1 MYGIRQSVIFLCEKP
16 DCNTMIMSDS
26 SYLSVLEYQKDEI
39 IMFNGVVFNIKYPKT
54 VADNYRYRVQWAITP
69 PLVIMVVL
77 CPKSVLRVHGEQTGF
92 PSKFLLSS

>member
-1 MYGIRQSVIFLCEKP
+1 MEFKIFVMKEP
-16 DCNTMIMSDS
+16 DYNITTTSNFS
-26 SYLSVLEYQKDEI
+26 SLTVTKGHKEEGR
-39 IMFNGVVFNIKYPKT
+39 MENGEVVNLNYPKT

-77 CPKSVLRVHGEQTGF
+77 CPKLVLRVHGEQTGF